1 MTNPNDP
8 HADRGGTL
16 PGKPAP
22 RLVECDC
29 CHARMVRVT
38 ARPCRVCG
46 YGPMCADCIADD
58 PHFRGDDE

>member
-1 MTNPNDP
+1 MTESNDP

-29 CHARMVRVT
+29 C
-38 ARPCRVCG
+38 VCG

-58 PHFRGDDE
+58 PHFRRDDD